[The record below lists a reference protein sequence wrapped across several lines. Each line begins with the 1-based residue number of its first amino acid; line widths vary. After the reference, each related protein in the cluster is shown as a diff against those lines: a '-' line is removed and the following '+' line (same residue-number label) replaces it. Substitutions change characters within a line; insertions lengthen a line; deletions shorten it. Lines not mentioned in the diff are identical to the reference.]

1 MCEILIEKRKGKIL
15 KISNLGSELVQTFT
29 FLKYILIYNKIVDKY
44 FLIEGWTLGKKKR
57 SKDELSMNYK

>member
-44 FLIEGWTLGKKKR
+44 FLIEG
-57 SKDELSMNYK
+57 